1 MNLDTD
7 MQWAFTAGVKKYM
20 DEKDTVLFESTSEMP
35 ATILCNEQQWNEMG
49 PLYKAFKIIKEG
61 DSIFYDRHAGHRI
74 EIGDDV
80 YYVIRFQD
88 VVIVL

>member
-1 MNLDTD
+1 MKAIGNNILIDKIKEGPVSKTEGGLLLTQSQRQD
-7 MQWAFTAGVKKYM
+7 VRYKKAKVINCGDQVTGV
-20 DEKDTVLFESTSEMP
+20 
-35 ATILCNEQQWNEMG
+35 
-49 PLYKAFKIIKEG
+49 KEG

-88 VVIVL
+88 VVIVLWE